1 MATGFVYHAAYQSHE
16 AQGYHPENP
25 DRLRHILQ
33 RLEESSLVQE
43 LKMITPLEAEISLIQ
58 LIHTP
63 EHIRRIQK
71 ASSGHA
77 FLDADT
83 YVNSFS
89 YSASLTACGG
99 AIAAVDAVM
108 QRQVK
113 NVFCAVRP
121 PGHHAESNRAMGFC
135 LFNNVALAARYAQKQ
150 YNIGKVLIVDWDV
163 HHGNGTQEIFW
174 TDPTVMYIS
183 LHQWPLYPG
192 TGRKNEIGG
201 GEGKGLTL
209 NFPMSAGSTD
219 SEYLRLFNIE
229 IRDAVEKF
237 QPELIL
243 ISAGFD
249 AHEKDPL
256 AQMKVTTQGFAEMST
271 MIKELARSV
280 CSSRIISV
288 LEGGYHLQAL
298 AESVEAH
305 IRVLADV

>member
-1 MATGFVYHAAYQSHE
+1 MATGFVYHPAYLAHE

-25 DRLRHILQ
+25 GRLQHILK
-33 RLEESSLVQE
+33 RLEQSGVIQKLQV
-43 LKMITPLEAEISLIQ
+43 ITPAEADLSWIQ
-58 LIHTP
+58 LIHTTD
-63 EHIRRIQK
+63 HIRRIQK
-71 ASSGHA
+71 ASSSHA

-89 YSASLTACGG
+89 YSAALTACGG
-99 AIAAVDAVM
+99 MISAVDAVM
-108 QRQVK
+108 KGQVE
-113 NVFCAVRP
+113 NGFCAVRP
-121 PGHHAESNRAMGFC
+121 PGHHAESDRAMGFC

-150 YNIGKVLIVDWDV
+150 YAIGKILILDWDV

-174 TDPTVMYIS
+174 TDSTVMYIS

-192 TGRKNEIGG
+192 TGSRDETGES
-201 GEGKGLTL
+201 EGKGFTL
-209 NFPMSAGSTD
+209 NFPMPSGCGDA
-219 SEYLRLFNIE
+219 EYFQLFNTV
-229 IRDAVEKF
+229 IRSAIEKF

-271 MIKELARSV
+271 TIKELAQRL
-280 CSSRIISV
+280 CSSRLISV